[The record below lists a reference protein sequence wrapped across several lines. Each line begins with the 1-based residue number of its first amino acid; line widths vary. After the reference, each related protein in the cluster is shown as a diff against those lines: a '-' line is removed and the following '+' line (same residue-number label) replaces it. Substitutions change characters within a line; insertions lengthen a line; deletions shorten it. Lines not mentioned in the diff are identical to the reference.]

1 MKELNKEKFKKEV
14 EDYVKVLFR
23 KSIKEAND
31 QQLFQAVS
39 YAVKDFIVDQWMA
52 TQKEYEEKDVKSVY
66 YLSMEFLTGRALGNI
81 IINLKGNQAIKEAI
95 EELGMDLDVIE
106 DQEPD
111 AALGNGGLGR
121 LAACFL
127 DSLST
132 LGYPAYGCGI
142 RYKYGM
148 FKQAIKDGYQV
159 ERPDDWLK
167 DGNPFEIKRPEYA
180 VEIKFG
186 GYVAIHK
193 V

>member
-167 DGNPFEIKRPEYA
+167 DGNPF
-180 VEIKFG
+180 
-186 GYVAIHK
+186 
-193 V
+193 